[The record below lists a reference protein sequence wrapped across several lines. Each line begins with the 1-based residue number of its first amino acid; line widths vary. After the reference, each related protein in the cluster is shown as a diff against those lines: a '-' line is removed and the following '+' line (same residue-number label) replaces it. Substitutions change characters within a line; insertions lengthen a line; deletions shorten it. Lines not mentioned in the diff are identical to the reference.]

1 MQKALLMGQKDGQL
15 RQAQLDGKLDL
26 CASGST
32 WYPTLTFCP
41 LVFVVSATECKRAF
55 KLGLTS
61 NAVLHEALF
70 NDPHFHF
77 HVGQIDHTEGGRGA
91 LVESGVEKI
100 VQCFIHL
107 KRKLRAQ
114 QLYENFELEY
124 LGKYELEMYS
134 QVKENHIV
142 IFFCIVSIL

>member
-1 MQKALLMGQKDGQL
+1 MAMQKALLMGQKDGHL
-15 RQAQLDGKLDL
+15 RQAKLKGKLDL
-26 CASGST
+26 CAAGST

-41 LVFVVSATECKRAF
+41 LVFVVSVTECKRAF

-77 HVGQIDHTEGGRGA
+77 HIGQIDHTEGGRGA

-107 KRKLRAQ
+107 KRKLREHTGKLPSSWDAGEKSEFIGNVFKCFQ
-114 QLYENFELEY
+114 MY
-124 LGKYELEMYS
+124 L
-134 QVKENHIV
+134 
-142 IFFCIVSIL
+142 CSI